1 MLLNGWETI
10 NKLLRQ
16 FLGLEKSPPAIEQ
29 HPEISN
35 RRPNRKPKQYEV
47 QDVIR
52 SFGRDRS
59 ILRNIKKMP
68 DREKVKLVR
77 RCYFQGSS
85 VIFQE
90 FIFKISRFCV
100 VRFVCNQITRW
111 FS

>member
-16 FLGLEKSPPAIEQ
+16 FLGLERSPPAIEQ
-29 HPEISN
+29 HPEATNS
-35 RRPNRKPKQYEV
+35 RRNRKRIQYEV

-77 RCYFQGSS
+77 RSAH
-85 VIFQE
+85 I
-90 FIFKISRFCV
+90 
-100 VRFVCNQITRW
+100 
-111 FS
+111 